1 MYGYKV
7 YFDGDKFVTDSEI
20 SKIEQE
26 PYDSPICWYTN
37 PELAWLDAKARNTM
51 LQTGAWEIRTCK
63 DCCNYFIL
71 GHSEIEWFSM
81 RGMALPKR
89 CVTCR
94 KERKNGKRRS

>member
-7 YFDGDKFVTDSEI
+7 YFDGDKFVTESEP
-20 SKIEQE
+20 SKVEQE
-26 PYDSPICWYTN
+26 PHDSPVYWCAN
-37 PELAWLDAKARNTM
+37 PELAWIEERNRNRM
-51 LQTGAWEIRTCK
+51 IQNGELEVCTCK

-71 GHSEIEWFSM
+71 SHPEIEWFSM

-89 CVTCR
+89 CVACR